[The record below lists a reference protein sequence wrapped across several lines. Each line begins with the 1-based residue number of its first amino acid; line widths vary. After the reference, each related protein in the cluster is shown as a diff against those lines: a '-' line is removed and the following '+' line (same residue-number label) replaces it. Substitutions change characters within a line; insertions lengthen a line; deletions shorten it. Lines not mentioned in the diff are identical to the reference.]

1 MITTETN
8 GFIILHPDNIEPDEH
23 CIDTLIAAMNHFSL
37 DSSCPIYPAYHRKYG
52 IFECNQMRPY
62 GITGIE
68 LHEYCVCFKK
78 EVWEKILTFEVRLI
92 ESKIKE
98 LNLKHGMVCNALIY
112 GN

>member
-1 MITTETN
+1 MIVMDVYD
-8 GFIILHPDNIEPDEH
+8 FIVLRQSNIELDEH
-23 CIDTLIAAMNHFSL
+23 CIDTLIAAINHFSL
-37 DSSCPIYPAYHRKYG
+37 DSSCPIYPPYHRKYG

-68 LHEYCVCFKK
+68 LHKYCICFKK
-78 EVWEKILTFEVRLI
+78 EVWEKILTLDVRFI

-112 GN
+112 AR